1 MSLTKDN
8 RKVIDQVMAGLF
20 PHHPYGTQT
29 ILGTQENLKNP
40 SITNIKNFYTQGMY
54 IIILR
59 FVFPEILIPM

>member
-1 MSLTKDN
+1 MSLTEDN

-29 ILGTQENLKNP
+29 ILGTQENLKIRLLRILRI
-40 SITNIKNFYTQGMY
+40 SILNGMY
-54 IIILR
+54 LIILR

>member
-40 SITNIKNFYTQGMY
+40 SITNIKNFYTQWY
-54 IIILR
+54 LIILR

>member
-1 MSLTKDN
+1 MSLTEDN

-40 SITNIKNFYTQGMY
+40 SITNIKNFYTQWSFR
-54 IIILR
+54 R
-59 FVFPEILIPM
+59 F